1 MSKVCAVLDQVE
13 KTTEKDAILVTIGS
27 GKKVFSSG
35 MDLKVWAKS
44 SAHKVLSV
52 TMLQM
57 MCAKILTLNV
67 PTLCV
72 FNGHAI
78 AGGAMIGMVHDDIIM
93 VDNSKFMLWLNE
105 INNKVP
111 IPWGTMKLVMET

>member
-1 MSKVCAVLDQVE
+1 MAKVLDQVE
-13 KTTEKDAILVTIGS
+13 KSSDKDAILVTIGS

-44 SAHKVLSV
+44 SAHKVLAV
-52 TMLQM
+52 TMLQQ

-72 FNGHAI
+72 YNGHAI
-78 AGGAMIGMVHDDIIM
+78 AGGALMGLAHDNIIM
-93 VDNSKFMLWLNE
+93 VDDSKFMVWLNE
-105 INNKVP
+105 INNKTP
-111 IPWGTMKLVMET
+111 IPWGMMKLVSAT